1 MDVLR
6 RNLITKFDINQ
17 MATRSNSPDFGPS
30 ARNPRKVQIAVTM
43 KFADIETIDRQF
55 FKNQTLSF
63 VDERYGASSTMTG
76 VMPQGANAWST
87 LYCDRRYLSR
97 FSGARPSVV
106 ERLQQEDIGPAE
118 RDEIERLLENLEAA
132 LQSLQ
137 QRLFLGKQ
145 LVKGCHRNA
154 SITRLIAG
162 CLRFL
167 ILIQCE
173 DRPAR

>member
-6 RNLITKFDINQ
+6 RNLITKFDVNQ
-17 MATRSNSPDFGPS
+17 MATRSNPPDFGPS

-76 VMPQGANAWST
+76 VLPRVRTPGRPLSAAAQV
-87 LYCDRRYLSR
+87 LSR

-106 ERLQQEDIGPAE
+106 ERLQRCFQVLQQALNLIALCRTDI
-118 RDEIERLLENLEAA
+118 L
-132 LQSLQ
+132 SLQ
-137 QRLFLGKQ
+137 PLQ
-145 LVKGCHRNA
+145 
-154 SITRLIAG
+154 
-162 CLRFL
+162 
-167 ILIQCE
+167 
-173 DRPAR
+173 